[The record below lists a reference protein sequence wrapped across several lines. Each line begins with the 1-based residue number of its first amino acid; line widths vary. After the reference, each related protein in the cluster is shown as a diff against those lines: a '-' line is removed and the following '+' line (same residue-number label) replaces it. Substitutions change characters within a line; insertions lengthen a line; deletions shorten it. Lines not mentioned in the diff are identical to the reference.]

1 MYKDKNF
8 LAVIPARGGSKR
20 LPGKNLLDLHG
31 KPLIAWTIEAGLKS
45 KYIDNLIVSSEDNK
59 ILETA
64 KIYNANLIRRPRNLA
79 RDESS
84 SFDVIKHA
92 IDNLEEYDYVVML
105 QPTSPLRNEHD
116 IDNAI
121 EFLFSK
127 NANAVVSVCAVD
139 HSPLWSSTLEDDC
152 DMTNFLDHQVTK
164 KRSQELDK
172 FYRLNGAIYI
182 SSIKKIVEE
191 KTFFLKNNIY
201 AYIMK
206 RSKSVD
212 IDTKI
217 DFKLAEV
224 LLKEQHEN
232 ISE

>member
-20 LPGKNLLDLHG
+20 LPGKNLLDLYG

-79 RDESS
+79 GDESS

-127 NANAVVSVCAVD
+127 NASAVVSVCPVD

-172 FYRLNGAIYI
+172 YYRLNGAIYI
-182 SSIKKIVEE
+182 SSIKKMVEE

-206 RSKSVD
+206 RSNSVD